1 MLKKISITTFI
12 NLLFVFSFTSTIVAF
27 IFFLEWDKA
36 RYEQFLKQRYTLIA
50 NTFLTELQFLPTKKH
65 LQELYKHFSLEEVK
79 QNKLLLDI
87 LKNSKTIY
95 IQESHLGRIRI
106 LSYHKDHYIYIQ
118 NLGYNLMLK
127 DKLSNTHS
135 SIALF
140 LFALMTFVM
149 FVLYINFIKKFIPL
163 SRLNAQ
169 VEEFANGNLNIKI
182 NDYGEDE
189 IGQIAKNFKKAIEY
203 INELIESKNL
213 FMRNMLHELKTPI
226 TKGRIIAESID
237 DVEDKEILIKAF
249 ERMNEIIS
257 NLAQIEKLTLKTQKL
272 QKQKVTLKELIEEV
286 KKLLLYDINSNK
298 IIENYKNI
306 EFEADPNLMAIV
318 LKNLIDNGKK
328 FATDGKVKIESD
340 GYSIRV
346 ISKGEPLK
354 EPLKSYIEPF
364 AQGEKRQSGFGLGLY
379 IVKKILD
386 LHHFDFG
393 YEHKNGENHF
403 IINLYHCPVSYPKP
417 S

>member
-1 MLKKISITTFI
+1 MFKKISITTFI

-36 RYEQFLKQRYTLIA
+36 RYEQFLRQRYTLIG
-50 NTFLTELQFLPTKKH
+50 NTFLTELQFLPTKEH
-65 LQELYKHFSLEEVK
+65 LKELYKHFSLEEVE
-79 QNKLLLDI
+79 QPNCCLDI
-87 LKNSKTIY
+87 LKKSKVLY

-106 LSYHKDHYIYIQ
+106 LLHDREHYIYIQ
-118 NLGYNLMLK
+118 NIGYNLMLK

-149 FVLYINFIKKFIPL
+149 FILYINFIKKFLPL

-182 NDYGEDE
+182 DDYGEDE

-226 TKGRIIAESID
+226 TKGRIIAESIE
-237 DVEDKEILIKAF
+237 DVEDKEILIRAF

-272 QKQKVTLKELIEEV
+272 NKQMIKLSSTIEEV
-286 KKLLLYDINSNK
+286 KKLLLYDVDSKN
-298 IIENYKNI
+298 IIEKYKDI
-306 EFEADPNLMAIV
+306 EFEADPNLFAIV

-328 FATDGKVKIESD
+328 FASDGKVKIEAD
-340 GYSIRV
+340 DFSIRI

-354 EPLKSYIEPF
+354 EPFKNYIEPF
-364 AQGEKRQSGFGLGLY
+364 SQGEKRQSGFGLGLY

-386 LHHFDFG
+386 LHHFNFA
-393 YEHKNGENHF
+393 YEYKNGENHF
-403 IINLYHCPVSYPKP
+403 IINLYHCLVSYPKP

>member
-1 MLKKISITTFI
+1 
-12 NLLFVFSFTSTIVAF
+12 VAF

-36 RYEQFLKQRYTLIA
+36 RYEQFLRQRYTLIG
-50 NTFLTELQFLPTKKH
+50 NTFLTELQFLPTKEH
-65 LQELYKHFSLEEVK
+65 LQELYKHFSLKEVK
-79 QNKLLLDI
+79 QPNCCLDI
-87 LKNSKTIY
+87 LKKSKVLY

-106 LSYHKDHYIYIQ
+106 LLYDREHYIYIQ
-118 NLGYNLMLK
+118 NIGYNLMLK
-127 DKLSNTHS
+127 DKLSNTRS

-149 FVLYINFIKKFIPL
+149 FILYINFIKKFLPL

-182 NDYGEDE
+182 DDYGEDE

-226 TKGRIIAESID
+226 TKGRIIAESIE
-237 DVEDKEILIKAF
+237 DVEDKEILIRAF

-272 QKQKVTLKELIEEV
+272 NKQMIKLSSSIEEV
-286 KKLLLYDINSNK
+286 KKLLLYDVDSKN
-298 IIENYKNI
+298 IIEKYKDI
-306 EFEADPNLMAIV
+306 EFEADPNLFAII

-328 FATDGKVKIESD
+328 FSTDGKVRIEAD
-340 GYSIRV
+340 DFSIRV

-354 EPLKSYIEPF
+354 EPFKNYIEPF
-364 AQGEKRQSGFGLGLY
+364 AQGEKRRSGFGLGLY

-386 LHHFDFG
+386 LHHFNFA
-393 YEHKNGENHF
+393 YKYKNGENHF
-403 IINLYHCPVSYPKP
+403 IINLYHCPVSYLRF